1 MTQLKTVSWD
11 MEDVK
16 SQFHIQNQMIAG
28 MGHDIAKM
36 KNVIAQ
42 LSTDLVKLIEEN
54 KQLKKW
60 TEFEPWKET
69 QHEVY

>member
-1 MTQLKTVSWD
+1 MPVKTVTWD
-11 MEDVK
+11 FEDVK
-16 SQFHIQNQMIAG
+16 AQFHIQNQMIAD
-28 MGHDIAKM
+28 MGHDISKM
-36 KNVIAQ
+36 KNVIGQ

-54 KQLKKW
+54 QQLKKW